1 MKKYTG
7 GDNMSNGDEK
17 PESNS
22 SKCTR
27 TRYDLYVIL
36 SAFVLIFALFAISLW
51 KWPTSSDVTSV
62 LSAVTGVI
70 GTLVGAYFGV
80 QVGSSGKADAISAQ
94 KAAENKNTLLALA
107 TNAEQIDKIPDDVK
121 KILTQKK

>member
-1 MKKYTG
+1 MPNEDGTH
-7 GDNMSNGDEK
+7 
-17 PESNS
+17 ESNS

-27 TRYDLYVIL
+27 TRNDLYVIL

-121 KILTQKK
+121 KILTRTK